1 MGLLKRLWECLTV
14 WSVTPT
20 SLQGAQAIL
29 SHAAGEN
36 TPSDPGVVNEYN
48 AELIRKLYQEL
59 KVPVIAQ
66 GELKLCLS
74 GIPGVI
80 FSPRQAETAPNYMN
94 TYDIAIWQKA
104 ECDKLSAKRV
114 VLVSYYP
121 HYWRAVKATE
131 RVGLTVLVPQGLKE
145 VYDPNNSQIWA
156 RCKWVNRL
164 YELLVARP
172 YSLLK
177 GWG

>member
-94 TYDIAIWQKA
+94 TYDIAIWHKA
-104 ECDKLSAKRV
+104 EDCASQEFAEPPKRRFWD
-114 VLVSYYP
+114 LGP
-121 HYWRAVKATE
+121 
-131 RVGLTVLVPQGLKE
+131 
-145 VYDPNNSQIWA
+145 
-156 RCKWVNRL
+156 
-164 YELLVARP
+164 
-172 YSLLK
+172 SLLAYRSEFAATTRRRRETL
-177 GWG
+177 